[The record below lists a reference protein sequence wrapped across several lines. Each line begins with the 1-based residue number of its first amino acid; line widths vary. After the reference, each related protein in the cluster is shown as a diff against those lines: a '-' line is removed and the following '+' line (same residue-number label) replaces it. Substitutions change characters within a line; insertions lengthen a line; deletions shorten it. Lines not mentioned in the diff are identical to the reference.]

1 MKKIAVLAIT
11 KNGIEIGLKLKEY
24 FSDFEIFAPTKFSND
39 NEKIQWYENSTTQK
53 IVDLFKNNDG
63 IICLFSLGAV
73 IRLLAP
79 HIKDKKTDPAVIV
92 IDDNA
97 NFVISVLSGHL
108 GGANEL
114 SNEIA
119 EKMGS
124 TPIITTAADV
134 NKTIAVDLVGREFG
148 WKINDDSNVT
158 RISAFMVNKE
168 KIGVFQNIGKKEWW
182 KGKLPENITFFSDM
196 KELKDSDSKAYLIIT
211 NDEINDEE
219 VEKAVIS
226 LLKHIPGNTILI
238 DHFLDRC
245 QEAEVDAI
253 FDGENFHIMGVMEH
267 IEPAGI
273 HSGDSNAVLPAFNL
287 TPLVVET
294 MEYYSEK
301 IARALNIKG
310 LINIQFAIKDG
321 KVYVIEANPRASRT
335 TPFIAKA
342 YQIPYLNIATKV
354 MLGANKLTDFT
365 MDKKLEGYAIKEPV
379 FSFEKF
385 PGVNKELGPEMKS
398 TGEAIRFIK
407 DLRDPYFRTLYKERS
422 MNLSK

>member
-24 FSDFEIFAPTKFSND
+24 FSDFEIFAPIKFSND

-134 NKTIAVDLVGREFG
+134 NKTVAVDLVGREFG

-219 VEKAVIS
+219 VEKDSVVYRVPNLVVGIGLHWNTS
-226 LLKHIPGNTILI
+226 KETILNGVNETLEKFELKQNQIARFVSIKKDKDVIGLIELGKEMNIPIEYI
-238 DHFLDRC
+238 DREELATITAPNPSKTVQAFEGTASVS
-245 QEAEVDAI
+245 EAAAI
-253 FDGENFHIMGVMEH
+253 KSSEGELIVEKQKF
-267 IEPAGI
+267 P
-273 HSGDSNAVLPAFNL
+273 PNL
-287 TPLVVET
+287 TVA
-294 MEYYSEK
+294 
-301 IARALNIKG
+301 IARMIK
-310 LINIQFAIKDG
+310 
-321 KVYVIEANPRASRT
+321 
-335 TPFIAKA
+335 
-342 YQIPYLNIATKV
+342 
-354 MLGANKLTDFT
+354 
-365 MDKKLEGYAIKEPV
+365 
-379 FSFEKF
+379 
-385 PGVNKELGPEMKS
+385 
-398 TGEAIRFIK
+398 
-407 DLRDPYFRTLYKERS
+407 
-422 MNLSK
+422 